1 MLWQCLS
8 NILNNVWHCQL
19 SSFALVLPASTKAKN
34 RWTNACDLVC
44 LKLFWLCISVHG
56 IMSRYDGSHGRPP
69 ELFPPSCVVGVAACV
84 SDRPP
89 YRHHFST
96 DCPTTSIGKTKRTQ
110 ATIQIFVNKC
120 ENFHL
125 METCSTSWVDKL
137 YFKQTHHPTK
147 VRRRTKS
154 AGLYRRRK
162 KPQDW
167 YEYWVYGPKQA
178 FFIPQQHV
186 SVKIWN
192 LSWI

>member
-1 MLWQCLS
+1 MYPQHT
-8 NILNNVWHCQL
+8 HC
-19 SSFALVLPASTKAKN
+19 SVTTFNFALVSPALN
-34 RWTNACDLVC
+34 QMHVIWFDWTYSRSE
-44 LKLFWLCISVHG
+44 FWDMELWVHIKG
-56 IMSRYDGSHGRPP
+56 AILSPS
-69 ELFPPSCVVGVAACV
+69 ELFPPSCVFGVAACV